1 MREKDITQKNFF
13 EDAGRFADFMNAVCF
28 HGRQILKPEELESS
42 NISMLKADEQA
53 VLERFC
59 DVIKKQTKDGAV
71 YAIYVLENQETVD
84 YGMLVRVMLEESLA
98 YDKQVKEIGKR
109 NRDAFRKKSKEE
121 SAKAIFCEE
130 ESVGEDK
137 REGLAAGEFLYG
149 FRKTDRLIPIY
160 TIVVYWGE
168 KEWDG
173 AKSLRELIDL
183 PIEDGELRQE
193 MLKRI
198 PDYRIQVYDLNKET
212 DFTAFQTSLKTVFE
226 FYSTRKNKDELRNY
240 MNTHR
245 EEVEELDCES
255 KFFLATMLGQKKLR
269 KKLLK
274 KETKK
279 EEGSMCK
286 AIDDMIEEG
295 IQQGIEKGRAE
306 GRAEAEQMIFELK
319 EELEKEKE
327 KSNCKAID
335 DMIEEGIQQG
345 IEKGRAEGRAEAEQM
360 IFELKEELA
369 KEKEKSNCK
378 AIDDMIEEGI
388 QQGIEKGRAE
398 AEQIITELKEE
409 IEGLKKLLAV

>member
-1 MREKDITQKNFF
+1 MREKDITQKKFF
-13 EDAGRFADFMNAVCF
+13 EDEGRYADFMNAVCF

-59 DVIKKQTKDGAV
+59 DVVKKQTKDGAV

-109 NRDAFRKKSKEE
+109 NRDAFRKKSNAESSLALDKEKTDE
-121 SAKAIFCEE
+121 T
-130 ESVGEDK
+130 VTT
-137 REGLAAGEFLYG
+137 GEFLYG
-149 FRKTDRLIPIY
+149 FRKTDRLTPIY

-183 PIEDGELRQE
+183 PIEDEELRQE

-198 PDYRIQVYDLNKET
+198 PDYRIQVYDLNKEN
-212 DFTAFQTSLKTVFE
+212 DFTAFQTSVKTVFE
-226 FYSTRKNKDELRNY
+226 FYNTRKNKDELRNY
-240 MNTHR
+240 MNIHR
-245 EEVEELDCES
+245 EEVEELDYES

-274 KETKK
+274 NETKQ

-295 IQQGIEKGRAE
+295 IQQGIEKD
-306 GRAEAEQMIFELK
+306 RAEAEQKI
-319 EELEKEKE
+319 
-327 KSNCKAID
+327 S
-335 DMIEEGIQQG
+335 
-345 IEKGRAEGRAEAEQM
+345 
-360 IFELKEELA
+360 ELKEELA

-378 AIDDMIEEGI
+378 AIDGMLEDSWNEGV
-388 QQGIEKGRAE
+388 QKGIEKGRAE
-398 AEQIITELKEE
+398 AEQIITELKKE

>member
-1 MREKDITQKNFF
+1 MREKDITQKKFF

-59 DVIKKQTKDGAV
+59 DVIKKQTKEGAV

-183 PIEDGELRQE
+183 PIEDEELRQE

-306 GRAEAEQMIFELK
+306 
-319 EELEKEKE
+319 
-327 KSNCKAID
+327 
-335 DMIEEGIQQG
+335 
-345 IEKGRAEGRAEAEQM
+345 AEQM

-388 QQGIEKGRAE
+388 QQGIEKGREEGRAEAEQTISELKEELAKEKEKSNCKAIDDMIEEGIQQGIEKGREEGRAE